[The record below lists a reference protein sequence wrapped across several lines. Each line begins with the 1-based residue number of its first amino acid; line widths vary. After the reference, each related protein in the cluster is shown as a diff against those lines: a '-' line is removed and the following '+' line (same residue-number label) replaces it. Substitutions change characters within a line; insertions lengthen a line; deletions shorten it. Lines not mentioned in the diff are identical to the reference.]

1 MRDLS
6 AGMNGPDVRAL
17 QEGLNLRNDGVASPI
32 AVDGSFG
39 PETDKAIRTYQAR
52 QQLKPDGIVGPI
64 TRASIFHLAVAT
76 TTIFGQKRFSTRP
89 TLKDRVIAGF
99 SPGRLQLSGS
109 SPVPQFTPRSN
120 TILIPDDLREQM
132 KEWSVRPYKFAGLP
146 KPIPTP
152 VVPDI
157 APPTVSQGDPWK
169 YDHCELQPGEQSIF
183 PFTRARQ
190 DAFTLTVQC
199 IVSKGSPKGK
209 HLEWTNG
216 FQMADPLNATVGNDS
231 WTFSPYT
238 QITDVDRFGS
248 IGNFHWWQLYAQA
261 GFQASLGRSINPTL
275 TVNLVPVNL
284 AYDVTDFLTIT
295 MAGGGFLNLDLMSGK
310 VLVGPMFTFGVTLKF
325 GAPPLPLSPFDTY
338 RHDLP

>member
-1 MRDLS
+1 MSRH
-6 AGMNGPDVRAL
+6 PRFHRAT
-17 QEGLNLRNDGVASPI
+17 R
-32 AVDGSFG
+32 GS
-39 PETDKAIRTYQAR
+39 T
-52 QQLKPDGIVGPI
+52 I
-64 TRASIFHLAVAT
+64 TVNSNPANN
-76 TTIFGQKRFSTRP
+76 RF
-89 TLKDRVIAGF
+89 
-99 SPGRLQLSGS
+99 
-109 SPVPQFTPRSN
+109 
-120 TILIPDDLREQM
+120 
-132 KEWSVRPYKFAGLP
+132 
-146 KPIPTP
+146 
-152 VVPDI
+152 
-157 APPTVSQGDPWK
+157 
-169 YDHCELQPGEQSIF
+169 F

-190 DAFTLTVQC
+190 DAFTLTLQC

-261 GFQASLGRSINPTL
+261 GFQASLGRSINPTPTL
-275 TVNLVPVNL
+275 NLVPVNL

-295 MAGGGFLNLDLMSGK
+295 MAGGGFVNLDLMSGR

-325 GAPPLPLSPFDTY
+325 GASPLPLSPFDTY